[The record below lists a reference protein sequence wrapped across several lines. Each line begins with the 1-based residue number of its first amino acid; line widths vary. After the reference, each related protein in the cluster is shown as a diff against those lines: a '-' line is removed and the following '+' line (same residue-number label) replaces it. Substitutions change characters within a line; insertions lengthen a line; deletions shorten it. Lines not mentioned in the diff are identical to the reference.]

1 MSDINKKEFH
11 LGDKVKVVSHKN
23 TVKRFGG
30 NSVLLAEIGTE
41 GIVNAISDFCIG
53 IAGDMFLLDT
63 DDVVLL
69 DNLKLVNKET
79 MSEEVTKTPYQE
91 KGYTENSLFKFVG
104 EGGEFEQGEILKLS
118 KDEWYGSMQGNT

>member
-1 MSDINKKEFH
+1 MSEVSKLKYKV
-11 LGDKVKVVSHKN
+11 GDKVKVVSHKN

-63 DDVVLL
+63 DDVVL
-69 DNLKLVNKET
+69 
-79 MSEEVTKTPYQE
+79 
-91 KGYTENSLFKFVG
+91 
-104 EGGEFEQGEILKLS
+104 
-118 KDEWYGSMQGNT
+118 